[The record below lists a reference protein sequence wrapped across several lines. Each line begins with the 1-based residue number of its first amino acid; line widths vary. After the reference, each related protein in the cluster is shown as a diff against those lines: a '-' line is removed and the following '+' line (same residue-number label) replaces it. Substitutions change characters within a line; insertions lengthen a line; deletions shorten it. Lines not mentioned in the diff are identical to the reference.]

1 MVLQLTMK
9 RDEKCPK
16 WWYEETDPVGVDYS
30 SAELVQ
36 RYDDRHQK
44 LRDYEKNSE
53 IIINRLG
60 LDTDST
66 VIDLGAGTGA
76 FALYAAKQCRKVYA
90 VDVSAIMLDYCRTKG
105 ETEGLRNIVYCH
117 GGFLTYEHDAAPVDA
132 IVSILVL
139 HHLPDFWKLVGLKR
153 AAEMLKP
160 DDRLFLCDI
169 VFPSETANLEAE
181 LNAWVTSIAK
191 QSGPE
196 LAAEAETHIREEYS
210 TYDWVMEGLLA
221 RAGFEIENAESHGR
235 LQATYVCAKSG
246 P

>member
-1 MVLQLTMK
+1 MVSQRTMK
-9 RDEKCPK
+9 RDEKRPK
-16 WWYEETDPVGVDYS
+16 WWYEETDPAGVDYS

-36 RYDDRHQK
+36 RYD
-44 LRDYEKNSE
+44 
-53 IIINRLG
+53 
-60 LDTDST
+60 
-66 VIDLGAGTGA
+66 
-76 FALYAAKQCRKVYA
+76 
-90 VDVSAIMLDYCRTKG
+90 
-105 ETEGLRNIVYCH
+105 CH

-132 IVSILVL
+132 IVSIFVL

-160 DDRLFLCDI
+160 YGRLFLCDI

-196 LAAEAETHIREEYS
+196 LAAEAETHIRDEYS
-210 TYDWVMEGLLA
+210 TYNWVMEGLLA
-221 RAGFEIENAESHGR
+221 RAGFEIGSAEYSGR

>member
-9 RDEKCPK
+9 RDEKRPK
-16 WWYEETDPVGVDYS
+16 WWYEETDPAGVDYS
-30 SAELVQ
+30 SAKLVQ

-76 FALYAAKQCRKVYA
+76 FALHAAKHCQKVYA
-90 VDVSAIMLDYCRTKG
+90 VDVSATMLDYCRTKG
-105 ETEGLRNIVYCH
+105 ETAGLWNIVYCH

-132 IVSILVL
+132 IVSIFVL

-160 DDRLFLCDI
+160 DGRLFLCDI

-181 LNAWVTSIAK
+181 FDT
-191 QSGPE
+191 
-196 LAAEAETHIREEYS
+196 
-210 TYDWVMEGLLA
+210 
-221 RAGFEIENAESHGR
+221 
-235 LQATYVCAKSG
+235 
-246 P
+246 